1 MTISVTGHAALFDNM
16 KTDID
21 ICIERDYEAIDL
33 RYLLRFICS
42 YGAVFH
48 FYLKHGTSLEKVYH
62 FVVQNVYEPC
72 GK

>member
-1 MTISVTGHAALFDNM
+1 MGKHETISPVQVLRRGH
-16 KTDID
+16 
-21 ICIERDYEAIDL
+21 IERDYEDIDL

-48 FYLKHGTSLEKVYH
+48 FYLKHGTSLEKVYD
-62 FVVQNVYEPC
+62 FVVQNLYEPC